1 MGLASTAIQ
10 SLTVAG
16 AAVLIALP
24 ALMHSPGAEPYSP
37 LTDNDPRVA
46 SCYTTGT
53 NICPEH
59 EDQRD
64 HAWDVFQ
71 ARNGSAALKVD
82 PSRHYQ
88 IYFTGTAVRTP
99 VLTEGQAKLV
109 GTDGVWYVFS
119 IEYTD

>member
-1 MGLASTAIQ
+1 MAVQ
-10 SLTVAG
+10 SLTVAA
-16 AAVLIALP
+16 AAVIIALP
-24 ALMHSPGAEPYSP
+24 ALTHQYVPEGTPP

-53 NICPEH
+53 NICPER

-64 HAWDVFQ
+64 HAWNVFA
-71 ARNGSAALKVD
+71 ARNGSASLKVD
-82 PSRHYQ
+82 PSRHYE

-99 VLTEGQAKLV
+99 VLTDNQTKLV
-109 GTDGVWYVFS
+109 GTDGTWYVFS